1 MTPTPHTI
9 DLAVDWDP
17 EGPGESKGPGPTT
30 LCTWVD
36 GEPRAGGWN
45 FVLWHGSGSDGD
57 EPVLAGLAA
66 RFAAAGHLVARPRLP
81 YRERAARLG
90 RNQPPNPL
98 PQLLRAARATLDA
111 LALHFGPGLSPT
123 WVVGGRSLGARL
135 ATHLAAESAPGCQ
148 PTPGAVLAL
157 AYPLQPPKSPKPRG
171 TPFSGLRVP
180 LLVVQG
186 GRDPFGD
193 GQAVANAL
201 AGCAAAHRVLAQPEL
216 DHGFAAP
223 RRGGVTLDRTLDR
236 IAPEVLEHLAGFL
249 RAGP

>member
-17 EGPGESKGPGPTT
+17 EGSGPTE
-30 LCTWVD
+30 LRTWAD
-36 GEPRAGGWN
+36 GEPRVGGWN

-66 RFAAAGHLVARPRLP
+66 RFAAAGHVVARPRLP

-111 LALHFGPGLSPT
+111 LARHFGPGRRPT
-123 WVVGGRSLGARL
+123 WVVGGRSLGARV
-135 ATHLAAESAPGCQ
+135 AAHLAAEAAPGCQ
-148 PTPGAVLAL
+148 PNPRAVLAL
-157 AYPLQPPKSPKPRG
+157 AYPLQPPKSAKPRA
-171 TPFSGLRVP
+171 TPFSALRVP

-193 GQAVANAL
+193 AEAVASAL
-201 AGCAAAHRVLAQPEL
+201 AACAAAHRVLAQPEL
-216 DHGFAAP
+216 DHGFLAP
-223 RRGGVTLDRTLDR
+223 RRAGVTLDRTLDR
-236 IAPEVLEHLAGFL
+236 MAPEVLEHLGGFL
-249 RAGP
+249 GTSS